1 MKKITTILFTLIFA
15 TFTLSAQTV
24 FDDFERTTGLGHNWT
39 VFAGNSSVGI
49 VNGSDIG
56 LVSGPSLI
64 GISGWTANIF
74 SADQYSEAQIS
85 SNALDSMLKQVFVR
99 RRNSDFARYAF
110 HWNNAFGGRYEI
122 KYDGVPTPQVRVLTS
137 VPSTPPLPGDLTN

>member
-1 MKKITTILFTLIFA
+1 MEKIAAILFAIMIA
-15 TFTLSAQTV
+15 TFKLSAQTV
-24 FDDFERTTGLGHNWT
+24 FDNFERITGLSPNWT
-39 VFAGNSSVGI
+39 VYAGGSSVGI
-49 VNGSDIG
+49 VNGSDMG
-56 LVSGPSLI
+56 LVSGPGLI
-64 GISGWTANIF
+64 GISGWTANNF
-74 SADQYSEAQIS
+74 SVDQYSEAQIS